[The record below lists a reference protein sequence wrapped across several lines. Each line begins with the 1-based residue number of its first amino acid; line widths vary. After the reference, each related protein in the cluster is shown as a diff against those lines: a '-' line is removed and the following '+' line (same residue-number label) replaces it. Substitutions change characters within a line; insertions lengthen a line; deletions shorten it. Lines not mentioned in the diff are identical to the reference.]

1 MGEFLIAFVAVTD
14 ASKAEEGKTKL
25 AALAALAAFQNLFSG
40 QVEVLQMISLSSVVL
55 PEE

>member
-1 MGEFLIAFVAVTD
+1 MWEFLVALVAVTD

-25 AALAALAAFQNLFSG
+25 AALAAFQNLFSG
-40 QVEVLQMISLSSVVL
+40 QVEILQMISLSSVVL